1 MFGGKPKGSGDFVND
16 RNRALKK
23 GKQEKAVVIKVMA
36 GQYYVGTDVKKA
48 MQSFRESTAYL
59 GKAKPKIIADYR

>member
-1 MFGGKPKGSGDFVND
+1 MEKFIYD
-16 RNRALKK
+16 RSKALKL
-23 GKQEKAVVIKVMA
+23 GKERKAVVIKVMA

-59 GKAKPKIIADYR
+59 GKTKPKIIADYR